1 MLFIL
6 LCNTGYFQSGFNSQL
21 CLVIIAGFI
30 LLVFV
35 GISLGLIGS
44 GGSILTI
51 PILLTF
57 FGLSTEMAFFQA
69 LFVVAI
75 SSFWGSLLSFYH
87 RRVDLKSLLF
97 FGIPSVI
104 GVVVTKY
111 LLLPL
116 VPLDWF
122 TLWGFHFTKDIGSL
136 FLFVILM
143 VMASLK
149 MIAKPKEGVPNV
161 ENKSDV
167 LFVLQGVLVG
177 SLTATISVGGGFLII
192 PFLVI
197 YRGLEMKKAVGTSL
211 VLIFIN
217 ATLAFLLGFKNMPQL
232 ETNSLLFMGLSASIG
247 MLIGVY
253 LQRFMKGEALKR
265 TFGFFVL
272 AVGIYVLFST
282 ILKG

>member
-1 MLFIL
+1 M
-6 LCNTGYFQSGFNSQL
+6 
-21 CLVIIAGFI
+21 IIAGFI

-197 YRGLEMKKAVGTSL
+197 YQGLEMKKAVGTSL

>member
-1 MLFIL
+1 M
-6 LCNTGYFQSGFNSQL
+6 GYFQSGFNSQL
-21 CLVIIAGFI
+21 CLVILAGFI

-75 SSFWGSLLSFYH
+75 SSFWGCLLSFYH
-87 RRVDLKSLLF
+87 RRVDVKSLLF

-104 GVVVTKY
+104 GLVVTKY

-161 ENKSDV
+161 EKKSDV

-197 YRGLEMKKAVGTSL
+197 YRGLEMKRAVGTSL

-217 ATLAFLLGFKNMPQL
+217 ATLAFLLGFKNIPQL

>member
-1 MLFIL
+1 M
-6 LCNTGYFQSGFNSQL
+6 GYFQSGFNSQL

-75 SSFWGSLLSFYH
+75 SSFWGCLLSFYH
-87 RRVDLKSLLF
+87 RRVDVKSLLF

-104 GVVVTKY
+104 GLVVTKY

-161 ENKSDV
+161 EKKSDV

-197 YRGLEMKKAVGTSL
+197 YRGLEMKRAVGTSL

-217 ATLAFLLGFKNMPQL
+217 ATLAFLLGFKNIPQL